1 MIMKLMLKAAAL
13 AATLSFACA
22 TPAMAQSNPMV
33 GGDLVEVSS
42 ITIDDGHGLDY
53 AKHLAG
59 MWRQQQEYAK
69 SQGWITGYEVL
80 ANVNKRPGEPDVI
93 LVVRFK
99 SIPDAAEDERRAK
112 QFRDNVKQT
121 DAQMQAAS
129 GERAKYRKVLGS
141 QLWQVLN
148 FRN

>member
-1 MIMKLMLKAAAL
+1 MKMIRSAAVL
-13 AATLSFACA
+13 AASMSLAWA
-22 TPAMAQSNPMV
+22 MPALAQSNPMV

-42 ITIDDGHGLDY
+42 ITVDDGHGLDY
-53 AKHLAG
+53 AQHLAG
-59 MWRQQQEYAK
+59 MWRKQQEYAK

-80 ANVNKRPGEPDVI
+80 ANVNKRPGEPDLI

-112 QFRDNVKQT
+112 QFRENVKLT
-121 DAQMQAAS
+121 DAQMEAAS

-148 FRN
+148 FRY